1 MTFAD
6 VFNGQFLKKWRE
18 SNVYTQSIPTLII
31 IKFSLEFEW
40 EKICRN
46 LMNVKLDLKDSKA
59 PYTRNGDF

>member
-40 EKICRN
+40 EKSAVI
-46 LMNVKLDLKDSKA
+46 
-59 PYTRNGDF
+59 